1 MLIGREPGCDFVVDS
16 PLVSG
21 RHARLEQLDG
31 AFYLCDLES
40 ANGTF
45 VDGERIS
52 KQVLSAGSVVLLG
65 NVSFRFDGTRL
76 VEEGSRTQ
84 LEIEVASLYYRP
96 AGLEHD
102 LLQNIT
108 FTIEPGQFVAIV
120 GTSGAGKSTM
130 MGVLS
135 AQVEPTQGAVL
146 YNGLPAKSRIE
157 LYRNLMGFV
166 PQDDIVHKEL
176 EVEAA
181 LRYAAL
187 LRLPLDTTP
196 AEIQRRLDTVIATV
210 ELSHRRSSRISTLSG
225 GERKRVSI
233 GVELLTEPS
242 LFFLDEPTSGLDPGM
257 EKKAMQLLSRLS
269 RQGRTVAL
277 ITHATQNIV
286 LCDRVLLLSP
296 GGRMTYYGPPKQ
308 ALEFFGVEDFA
319 DIYLKIDSPEKGA
332 DWQKRFL
339 SSAYFCANREPTG
352 PALNPLSHHQMQSSR
367 ATAGETVSRFFQQL
381 VVLSKRYLHLIRNDR
396 GNLILL
402 CAQAPAIGLILSLLF
417 TPNLYSLRQEWQNNK
432 LPIKE
437 GPTLLFLLMVSCLFF
452 GSINSCRE
460 VVKELNVVRRER
472 LVNLNLLSYFGSKL
486 LILSIIGAV
495 QSLILLMVVTSRI
508 PLQVD
513 PGVWWLVA
521 FFLALASFGGTLIG
535 LLLSC
540 ICVSAEQASTMV
552 SVILIVQLALS
563 GAFIKPEEMLG
574 PVSFASI
581 FCLSRWV
588 FAAIGSVT
596 SMNQRF
602 IALQMGS
609 IGVDFN
615 IPWIDSMTV
624 LFPLLGLH
632 AVLALAALRL
642 SEQRSERG

>member
-1 MLIGREPGCDFVVDS
+1 MLIGRDPSCEFVIDS

-31 AFYLCDLES
+31 CFYLIDLDS

-45 VDGERIS
+45 VDGARI
-52 KQVLSAGSVVLLG
+52 QRQALAAGNTVLVG
-65 NVSFRFDGTRL
+65 NVSLRFDGRRL
-76 VEEGSRTQ
+76 IEQGSRAQ
-84 LEIEVASLYYRP
+84 LKIEVRSMFYRP
-96 AGLEHD
+96 AGLNHD
-102 LLQNIT
+102 LLQNIN

-135 AQVEPTQGAVL
+135 AQVEPTQGSVL
-146 YNGLPAKSRIE
+146 YNGVPASSRIE

-166 PQDDIVHKEL
+166 PQDDIVHKDL

-181 LRYAAL
+181 LRYAAQ
-187 LRLPLDTTP
+187 LRLPLDTKP

-210 ELSHRRSSRISTLSG
+210 ELSHRRNNRISTLSG

-257 EKKAMQLLSRLS
+257 EKKAMLLLSRLS

-296 GGRMTYYGPPKQ
+296 GGRMTYYGPPRQ
-308 ALEFFGVEDFA
+308 ALNFFEVEDFA
-319 DIYLKIDSPEKGA
+319 DIYLKIDTPEKGA
-332 DWQKRFL
+332 EWQQRFL
-339 SSAYFCANREPTG
+339 KSAFYSENTQGSLAVSDGAF
-352 PALNPLSHHQMQSSR
+352 HHPGHS
-367 ATAGETVSRFFQQL
+367 AHGVGETIHRFFQQL
-381 VVLSKRYLHLIRNDR
+381 WVLAKRYLHLIRNDR

-402 CAQAPAIGLILSLLF
+402 CAQAPAIGVILSLLF
-417 TPNLYSLRQEWQNNK
+417 TPNLYSLRQEWSNNK

-472 LVNLNLLSYFGSKL
+472 LVNLNLLSYFASKI
-486 LILSIIGAV
+486 LILSIIGMV
-495 QSLILLMVVTSRI
+495 QSLILLVVVTSRI
-508 PLQVD
+508 PLQVETS
-513 PGVWWLVA
+513 VWWLVA
-521 FFLALASFGGTLIG
+521 FFLALASIGGTLIG

-596 SMNQRF
+596 NMNQRF
-602 IALQMGS
+602 IALQLGS

-615 IPWIDSMTV
+615 IPWTDSMSV

-632 AVLALAALRL
+632 ALLALAALRL
-642 SEQRSERG
+642 SEQRKERS